1 MTAECGDQ
9 WNSWNPWKLIP
20 AHYNLGVALT
30 CEHVA
35 QGHGQKTALAWENAS
50 GETRSYSYAELDA
63 LTNRLAWS
71 LKRLGVAAGDRVFLR
86 LPNRPEFYIAALA
99 IAKLGAVF
107 IPSSTQFHE
116 S

>member
-1 MTAECGDQ
+1 MTADYGEQ
-9 WNSWNPWKLIP
+9 WYSWDPWKLIP

-30 CEHVA
+30 REQVA
-35 QGHGQKTALAWENAS
+35 KGYGQKAALVWEPAS

-71 LKRLGVAAGDRVFLR
+71 LKRLGLVVGDRVFLR

-99 IAKLGAVF
+99 
-107 IPSSTQFHE
+107 
-116 S
+116 